1 MRASRLRAYGERGSA
16 ALTTA
21 IATPMVLS
29 LLALTIAGGRIVL
42 AQSAADA
49 AARAAAR
56 TASLTADPT
65 AGESAA
71 RDAATAS
78 LRNSGLSCAQVS
90 VALETGGLAAP
101 VGQAATVRATVS
113 CTAPLSDLAL
123 PGLGGTKTLTS
134 TMTST
139 VDQWRAREAGD
150 A

>member
-1 MRASRLRAYGERGSA
+1 MTRRPRAYHQRGSA

-21 IATPMVLS
+21 IATPLVLS

-42 AQSAADA
+42 AQSATDA

-71 RDAATAS
+71 RDAATSS
-78 LRNSGLSCAQVS
+78 LRDSGLSCTQVD
-90 VALETGGLAAP
+90 VALNTGRLSAP
-101 VGQAATVRATVS
+101 VGQSATVQATVS

-123 PGLGGTKTLTS
+123 PGLGGSKTLTS

-139 VDQWRAREAGD
+139 VDRWRAREAGD
-150 A
+150 T